1 MMLHAGVGP
10 VSCGAVSPR
19 TTRRAT
25 KLQRCAVGA
34 AQHEYPAG
42 HLSQSYSRRC
52 GQAASRPAL
61 CHAADTQQPA
71 VDSRSSGR
79 MSYRPASF
87 SVIVEDAVQCVA
99 DGIKNGLTRMEVEFP
114 PVPVRLDGYK
124 GASDVFID
132 ANVQLALAGA
142 RKLAAAGR
150 RVHVVMPDQGE
161 YDRTFKMFKDAI
173 TNLGAGVSLGH
184 LKEEG
189 GVGFSFQGIFAGY
202 GPESKPLARWLLQA
216 QGLAADTYLI
226 INATCV
232 ELLNVRQYVNSMAA
246 KDPAKVF
253 VLWNMELD
261 TLRGDLGLPAF
272 PPKEVHYAFLSAFRP
287 VYFLRTR
294 DYSKSVNVAPF
305 IVNYSGALFREYPG
319 PWQGC
324 EAVLACWLQIMLK
337 QDNGE
342 YACIAEDRTRYNLG
356 ELKEELQA
364 AMGLNTEEEGSALQV
379 GRYSVKAKQ
388 GNRAVVEA

>member
-1 MMLHAGVGP
+1 MCSATLVAGTCKLMDIHLPPTTHAAHQPPVQNTLARQYTHSMMLHAGVGP
-10 VSCGAVSPR
+10 ASCGAVSPR
-19 TTRRAT
+19 TTRQAT
-25 KLQRCAVGA
+25 KLQRYAVGA

-42 HLSQSYSRRC
+42 HLSQSFSRRC

-114 PVPVRLDGYK
+114 PVPVRLDGAADSIGLRVAWVLQHPSTPCVLATHSAGYK

-161 YDRTFKMFKDAI
+161 YDRTYKMFKDAI

-202 GPESKPLARWLLQA
+202 GPESKGFGILFSWIALL
-216 QGLAADTYLI
+216 
-226 INATCV
+226 
-232 ELLNVRQYVNSMAA
+232 
-246 KDPAKVF
+246 
-253 VLWNMELD
+253 
-261 TLRGDLGLPAF
+261 
-272 PPKEVHYAFLSAFRP
+272 
-287 VYFLRTR
+287 
-294 DYSKSVNVAPF
+294 
-305 IVNYSGALFREYPG
+305 
-319 PWQGC
+319 
-324 EAVLACWLQIMLK
+324 
-337 QDNGE
+337 
-342 YACIAEDRTRYNLG
+342 
-356 ELKEELQA
+356 
-364 AMGLNTEEEGSALQV
+364 
-379 GRYSVKAKQ
+379 
-388 GNRAVVEA
+388 